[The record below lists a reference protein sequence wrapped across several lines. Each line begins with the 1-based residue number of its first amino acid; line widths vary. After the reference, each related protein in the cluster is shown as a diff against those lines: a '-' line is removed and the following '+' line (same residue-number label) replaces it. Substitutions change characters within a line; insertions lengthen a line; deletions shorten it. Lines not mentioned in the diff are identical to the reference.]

1 MLPNLQRHERT
12 KTLFFLLCAVA
23 AGGTNA
29 ADCNLIFCC
38 CNVVHAFL
46 QVAVRAIFRG
56 CRLSMKFGKRLL
68 RIVTI
73 MPSQYREK
81 LFLDYDML
89 KGNIK
94 DFVNATLAFRN
105 DEPATAA
112 VCASLEDCHNDTS
125 HVLSPLAVEEE
136 NTQMGLLTG
145 EEGGQEVEE
154 EGTQVGL
161 MTGEEGVQEDA
172 EFNQFMDWII
182 EENAQSQLTE
192 PEVEENTDAELIDSD
207 VGVQELDVEHIELM
221 NWVSI
226 GFPGMAPDV
235 EPIELIDW
243 VSTAHPGMP
252 PALGLDYGIFPH
264 PIWQSVDSW
273 ELRSGWWPSYGNE
286 KNSQPLELML
296 GDGVDGRVEKQG
308 GGLDVGIVEPK
319 QWHSGIEGVDPE
331 VEAFIHQVF
340 HSEGD
345 NAADDAHILS
355 YQVTIFKR
363 MLDGEFFQINK
374 IFVALHEHNVALM
387 AVSHM
392 GLYIFISSLDQ
403 FFQLCVRSPSFLE
416 TVWM

>member
-1 MLPNLQRHERT
+1 
-12 KTLFFLLCAVA
+12 
-23 AGGTNA
+23 
-29 ADCNLIFCC
+29 
-38 CNVVHAFL
+38 
-46 QVAVRAIFRG
+46 
-56 CRLSMKFGKRLL
+56 
-68 RIVTI
+68 

-112 VCASLEDCHNDTS
+112 VCSSLEDGHNDTS
-125 HVLSPLAVEEE
+125 HVLSLLAVEEKK
-136 NTQMGLLTG
+136 TQVGLLTG
-145 EEGGQEVEE
+145 EEGVQEVEEENTQVRLITGEEGIQEVEEENTQVGLMTAEEDVQEVEE

-182 EENAQSQLTE
+182 EENTE
-192 PEVEENTDAELIDSD
+192 AELIESD

-252 PALGLDYGIFPH
+252 PALGLDYGISPH

-286 KNSQPLELML
+286 KNSQPLEPML
-296 GDGVDGRVEKQG
+296 GDGVDGRVEEQG
-308 GGLDVGIVEPK
+308 GGLDVDIVEPK
-319 QWHSGIEGVDPE
+319 KWHSGIEGVDPE

-363 MLDGEFFQINK
+363 MLDAEFFQINN

-392 GLYIFISSLDQ
+392 GLDIFISSLDQ
-403 FFQLCVRSPSFLE
+403 YLSALCSLTFISGNSLDVD
-416 TVWM
+416 M

>member
-1 MLPNLQRHERT
+1 
-12 KTLFFLLCAVA
+12 
-23 AGGTNA
+23 
-29 ADCNLIFCC
+29 
-38 CNVVHAFL
+38 
-46 QVAVRAIFRG
+46 
-56 CRLSMKFGKRLL
+56 MKFGKRLL
-68 RIVTI
+68 RIVAI
-73 MPSQYREK
+73 MPSQYRED

-112 VCASLEDCHNDTS
+112 VSASLEDGHNDTS
-125 HVLSPLAVEEE
+125 HVLSLLAVEEE
-136 NTQMGLLTG
+136 NTEVGLLTG
-145 EEGGQEVEE
+145 EEGVQEVEE
-154 EGTQVGL
+154 ENTQVGL
-161 MTGEEGVQEDA
+161 ITGEEGVQEDA

-182 EENAQSQLTE
+182 EENAQSRLTE
-192 PEVEENTDAELIDSD
+192 PEVEENTEAELIESD

-252 PALGLDYGIFPH
+252 QALGLDYGISPH

-286 KNSQPLELML
+286 KHSQPLELML

-308 GGLDVGIVEPK
+308 GGLDVDIVEPK

-331 VEAFIHQVF
+331 VEAFIHHVF

-392 GLYIFISSLDQ
+392 GLDIFISSLDQ
-403 FFQLCVRSPSFLE
+403 YLSALCSLTFISGNSLDVDM
-416 TVWM
+416 WA

>member
-1 MLPNLQRHERT
+1 
-12 KTLFFLLCAVA
+12 
-23 AGGTNA
+23 
-29 ADCNLIFCC
+29 
-38 CNVVHAFL
+38 
-46 QVAVRAIFRG
+46 
-56 CRLSMKFGKRLL
+56 MKFGKRLL

-81 LFLDYDML
+81 LFLDYYML

-112 VCASLEDCHNDTS
+112 VCASLEDGHNDTS
-125 HVLSPLAVEEE
+125 HVLSLRAVEEE
-136 NTQMGLLTG
+136 NTQVGLLTG
-145 EEGGQEVEE
+145 EEGVQQVEEEKTQVRLITGEEGVQEVEE
-154 EGTQVGL
+154 ENTQVGLITGEEDVQEVEEDGTQVGL

-182 EENAQSQLTE
+182 EENAQSRLTE
-192 PEVEENTDAELIDSD
+192 PEVEENTEAELIESD

-235 EPIELIDW
+235 EPIEFIDW
-243 VSTAHPGMP
+243 VSTAHPGML
-252 PALGLDYGIFPH
+252 PALGLDYGISLH

-296 GDGVDGRVEKQG
+296 CDGVHGRVEKQG
-308 GGLDVGIVEPK
+308 GGLDVDIVEPK
-319 QWHSGIEGVDPE
+319 RWHSGIEGVDPE

-374 IFVALHEHNVALM
+374 IFVAFHEHNVALM

-392 GLYIFISSLDQ
+392 GLDIFISSLDQ
-403 FFQLCVRSPSFLE
+403 YLSALSSLTFISGNSLDVD
-416 TVWM
+416 M